1 MSVQE
6 AAPKGRNQHKTGG
19 TFLAVQWLGLHAS
32 TAGGVGLIPSWGTKT
47 PHVMR
52 HGQKKKGKKK
62 WLKSTQ
68 NPLGPSRSKYE
79 ISLCQMSELIGF
91 PEEQPLLI
99 LSSQ

>member
-52 HGQKKKGKKK
+52 HGQKKIWKKK
-62 WLKSTQ
+62 MVEEHSKS
-68 NPLGPSRSKYE
+68 LGPQQK
-79 ISLCQMSELIGF
+79 
-91 PEEQPLLI
+91 PL
-99 LSSQ
+99 